1 MYTIDIPGYEK
12 KEKIIIARDYLIP
25 EMNKQFNMTD
35 LMWTDEVLDYIIEK
49 TETESG
55 VRNLKRKLEII
66 FSKINLLRIS
76 SPEKITFP
84 FTVTKT
90 LIDEF
95 IEIKHVVHSYLNM
108 YL

>member
-1 MYTIDIPGYEK
+1 MHG
-12 KEKIIIARDYLIP
+12 LI
-25 EMNKQFNMTD
+25 
-35 LMWTDEVLDYIIEK
+35 WTDEVLDFIIEK

-76 SPEKITFP
+76 SAEKINFP

-90 LIDEF
+90 LIDDF
-95 IEIKHVVHSYLNM
+95 IETKKVVQPYLNM